1 MYASLLKVF
10 IPAIATFIVGI
21 MMTPW
26 LSDIMYRHKLW
37 KRSSRGNQQEN
48 PGITDAF
55 AQIHNHEK
63 EISTPR
69 VGGVVVWFSII
80 VTTAFLWILSQ
91 SFDIPFFDRLDFVS
105 RGQTWLLFFG
115 LIVASC
121 IGLADDLLQVYGS
134 EHSIINGLG
143 RWERIGVVLSIGLV
157 GAWWLYDKLGV
168 SSVHV
173 PFWGPLELGIGFVV
187 FFLVVMLATFSSG
200 VIDGLDGLSGGVLAS
215 AFGAYGVIAFFQ
227 NQIDLA
233 AFCAVIVG
241 GILAFLWFNIPPA
254 RFYMGET
261 GILGLTVT
269 LALVAFFTNQV
280 LVLVIIG
287 FPLVV
292 TSFSSI
298 VQMIARRFFKTT
310 VFKVA
315 PLHNHFR
322 AMGWSAEKVVM
333 RYWVVSI
340 MCAIT
345 GVIIALV
352 G

>member
-26 LSDIMYRHKLW
+26 LSGIMYRHKLW

-69 VGGVVVWFSII
+69 VGGVVVWISII
-80 VTTAFLWILSQ
+80 VTTALLWILSQ
-91 SFDIPFFDRLDFVS
+91 SFDISFFDQLDFVS

-121 IGLADDLLQVYGS
+121 IGLADDLLQVYGRD
-134 EHSIINGLG
+134 HSIINGLG
-143 RWERIGVVLSIGLV
+143 RWERVGVVLSIGLV

-173 PFWGPLELGIGFVV
+173 PFWGSIELGIGFIA

-200 VIDGLDGLSGGVLAS
+200 VIDGLDGLSGGVLAA
-215 AFGAYGVIAFFQ
+215 AFSAYGVIAFFQ

-261 GILGLTVT
+261 GMLGLTVT

-287 FPLVV
+287 FPLVA
-292 TSFSSI
+292 TSLSSI
-298 VQMIARRFFKTT
+298 IQMIARRFFKTT

-322 AMGWSAEKVVM
+322 ALGWSAEKVVM

-340 MCAIT
+340 MCAIV
-345 GVIIALV
+345 GVIVALV